1 MNAAGTRALPAENLK
16 KNMLALGFDG
26 EVLANGGVR
35 ESLLVY
41 INELKHDDDFV
52 FIGGSTFVVAE
63 ALEFF
68 KDKI

>member
-1 MNAAGTRALPAENLK
+1 
-16 KNMLALGFDG
+16 MLALGFDG

-35 ESLLVY
+35 ESLSVY